1 MRTTFNP
8 RPNPRPHA
16 NPNPNPNQVDPDP
29 NPHPNTNPHPNQVD
43 ARYAPVYLGGWQSS
57 RASDLA
63 VNNNFATYSA
73 RATAEKLTIDR
84 NEIGDARWFDI
95 AELRRRADAAEAA
108 TQPLAGRVQLEVG
121 GLAPGL
127 APGGGVNTVKSAPLA
142 VPTSAPAPPPRG
154 APCSSG
160 WQRRSPR
167 GEAGPLGAQ
176 PLPRVFERAAS
187 KAAHSPPLTHS
198 GALVSTTMLSCLETL
213 QRGRGMRCTE
223 RPAYLGTPGQDMV
236 SLG

>member
-63 VNNNFATYSA
+63 VNNNFAT
-73 RATAEKLTIDR
+73 AEKLTIDR

-108 TQPLAGRVQLEVG
+108 TQPLVGRVQLEVG

-127 APGGGVNTVKSAPLA
+127 APGGGVNTVKSASLA
-142 VPTSAPAPPPRG
+142 VPRSAPAPPPRG

-160 WQRRSPR
+160 RQQRSQ
-167 GEAGPLGAQ
+167 G
-176 PLPRVFERAAS
+176 
-187 KAAHSPPLTHS
+187 
-198 GALVSTTMLSCLETL
+198 
-213 QRGRGMRCTE
+213 RGRPTG
-223 RPAYLGTPGQDMV
+223 RPAIASSVRASRLQSRPFPA
-236 SLG
+236 L